1 MFWIKKP
8 KFSSKDAKKS
18 QNFINYVSDRAFLM
32 RSSFRTLSKSKIAF
46 RLIKAAG
53 RKKKSRTFELDEEKM
68 TLSTLN

>member
-1 MFWIKKP
+1 MKKKP

-46 RLIKAAG
+46 RLIKAVD
-53 RKKKSRTFELDEEKM
+53 RKKSQEL
-68 TLSTLN
+68 LNWTKRK